1 MTKSDK
7 KYGDPT
13 AVLRCLTDNNGRPV
27 EIGNEQDI
35 GEFNDT
41 LLSRVQ
47 EGLNFRKLYEEARKL
62 ATMEGEDQKM
72 SDVEEKKESKEPL
85 DKLNSSIMVDE
96 TTLLTDVEPKD
107 QDMQD
112 EEGVETLFK
121 DDIITTNFKGR
132 IRQMITFKGQDGTEK
147 VKETVIDSFAA
158 ILVRVVGFKD
168 LYEAWE
174 QQYQSTI
181 EDFRENDTILSTGG
195 NLVPGSSETQ
205 AVQTEWIEQVPKVL
219 CL

>member
-13 AVLRCLTDNNGRPV
+13 NVLKCLTDNNGRPV

-62 ATMEGEDQKM
+62 ANAEGEDQKM
-72 SDVEEKKESKEPL
+72 TDVEEKKESKEPV
-85 DKLNSSIMVDE
+85 DKLNSSIMADE
-96 TTLLTDVEPKD
+96 TSALKDTELKD
-107 QDMQD
+107 QEMKD
-112 EEGVETLFK
+112 EEVQEAPIFK

-132 IRQMITFKGQDGTEK
+132 IRQMITFKGQDGAEK

-174 QQYQSTI
+174 
-181 EDFRENDTILSTGG
+181 
-195 NLVPGSSETQ
+195 
-205 AVQTEWIEQVPKVL
+205 
-219 CL
+219 